1 MPHIRKLRLLTP
13 GPTPLFPPAIRAM
26 SAPDMHHRTKDFI
39 DVYKGVVAD
48 LKYLYG
54 SDNDVAVFC
63 SSGSGAME
71 ASVSNLFSPGEKVIV
86 CQAGKFGERWTKLT
100 KAFGLEPIVL
110 EKPYGEVVEPEE
122 VEAAL
127 KANPDVTGVFAQA
140 SETSTG
146 IAHDVE
152 AFGKIVGKT
161 DVIFVLDAITGLGTM
176 PLDVDGWGIDVCI
189 GGSQKAVMIPP
200 GLAFAAVSAK
210 AWKKRETAHN
220 RYFYLDLKA
229 HADGGAEGNSPYTP
243 ATSLMLGLGAA
254 MQYIREIGRDSLVAN
269 AQSLAKA
276 TRDAATAL
284 GLELFAKKS
293 PAGSVTAIKAP
304 EGMDSG
310 VIVKGY
316 RDEFNSIIAN
326 GQGTMKGK
334 IFRIAHLGYF
344 DFHDLFATIAELELI
359 LAGAGRPVEFGKGV
373 AAVQKVYAEASGR

>member
-1 MPHIRKLRLLTP
+1 MFVRKLRLLTP

-39 DVYKGVVAD
+39 EVYKSVVAD

-71 ASVSNLFSPGEKVIV
+71 AAVSNLFNPGEKVIV
-86 CQAGKFGERWTKLT
+86 CQAGKFGERWTKLA
-100 KAFGLEPIVL
+100 KAFGLEPIVI
-110 EKPYGEVVEPEE
+110 EQPYGSVVEPEQ
-122 VEAAL
+122 VEQAL
-127 KANPDVTGVFAQA
+127 KANPDAQGVFVQA

-146 IAHDVE
+146 VSHDIE
-152 AFGKIVGKT
+152 AMGKIVAKT
-161 DVIFVLDAITGLGTM
+161 DAIFVIDAITGLGTQ
-176 PLDVDGWGIDVCI
+176 PLDIDGWNLDVVI

-210 AWKKRETAHN
+210 AWEKQKKSCN
-220 RYFYLDLKA
+220 RYFYFNLKA
-229 HADGGAEGNSPYTP
+229 HAEGGVNGESPFTP

-254 MQYIREIGRDSLVAN
+254 LEYIREIGRENMILN

-276 TRDAATAL
+276 TREAALAL
-284 GLELFAKKS
+284 GLELFAQKN

-310 VIVKGY
+310 KIVKGY

-326 GQGTMKGK
+326 GQGTMKGQ

-359 LAGAGRPVEFGKGV
+359 LSGAGHKVDFGKGV
-373 AAVQKVYAEASGR
+373 AAVQRVYAEVAKG

>member
-1 MPHIRKLRLLTP
+1 MFVRKLRLLTP

-39 DVYKGVVAD
+39 DVYKRVVAG

-54 SDNDVAVFC
+54 SGNDVAVFC

-71 ASVSNLFSPGEKVIV
+71 AAVSNLFNPGEKVIV
-86 CQAGKFGERWTKLT
+86 CQAGKFGERWTKLA
-100 KAFGLEPIVL
+100 KAFGLEPVVI
-110 EKPYGEVVEPEE
+110 EEPYGSVVEPEQL
-122 VEAAL
+122 AQAL
-127 KANPDVTGVFAQA
+127 KDNPDAQGVFVQA

-146 IAHDVE
+146 VSHDIE
-152 AFGKIVGKT
+152 AMGKIVSKT
-161 DVIFVLDAITGLGTM
+161 GAILVIDAITGLGTQ
-176 PLDVDGWGIDVCI
+176 PLEIDAWGLDVVI

-210 AWKKRETAHN
+210 AWEKQKNASN
-220 RYFYLDLKA
+220 RYFYFNLKA
-229 HADGGAEGNSPYTP
+229 HAEGGVNGESPFTP

-254 MQYIREIGRDSLVAN
+254 LEYIREIGRENLILN

-276 TRDAATAL
+276 TREAALAL
-284 GLELFAKKS
+284 GLELFAKKN

-304 EGMDSG
+304 EGLDSG
-310 VIVKGY
+310 KIVKGY

-326 GQGTMKGK
+326 GQGTMKGQ

-344 DFHDLFATIAELELI
+344 DFHDLFATVAELELI
-359 LAGAGRPVEFGKGV
+359 LAGLGQKVDFGKGV
-373 AAVQKVYAEASGR
+373 AAVQKVYAETAKG